1 MNVYTLEIDPKE
13 IKLLNLNAR
22 YMRHEE
28 FKQLVDNI
36 RRDGQLTSTPFL
48 CREPNGKYLCLS
60 GNHRTK
66 AAIEAGLEKK

>member
-28 FKQLVDNI
+28 FK
-36 RRDGQLTSTPFL
+36 
-48 CREPNGKYLCLS
+48 
-60 GNHRTK
+60 
-66 AAIEAGLEKK
+66 